1 MGTATKVIEVLKMSG
16 FIEKTPGVWVGNR
29 PWDPNADSGTFEVK
43 IQSEEVGTAVDRT
56 RGNAGF
62 SLYQLADKLGIS
74 VDKGQPANTKIA
86 LTHEEYAISHGLTL
100 ETMRQYGWAPIAGKR
115 AGFRFTTPAGDRF
128 RYIDGL
134 QPRYQHAKGY
144 KPCWYYLDAAVKRGM
159 LEALP
164 LLLCNGEISVVAAL
178 NAGIPATCITSGAE
192 RGIPELL
199 LETLKSK
206 WSGPITVALDCDPTG
221 RDAGEK
227 LTAQLRNAG
236 FVVVNVDL
244 QLGHGGDVAD
254 WLRLYPETPK
264 ALYDLP
270 RIVPPPPE
278 VPKTISAGDLQK
290 IEFAPQRF
298 IVDELFI
305 PGCYLVVGKPK
316 SRKSFLMLHIALMIS
331 RGQNVFGQFITEKCG
346 ALYLDLEGNDN
357 GVYTRLKMMSL
368 VSDRWPTDLHFGFS
382 DDWNQRGLGAVMMMD
397 TYLTANPHVKFVVID
412 VLQNFREP
420 VDGRALA
427 YAEDYNAI
435 KPIQRLAHKHG
446 IVICIIHHT
455 RKAKSD
461 DPFDEVSGTT
471 GLTGAVDGTI
481 IIRRDETDQT
491 RTVLETRYRN
501 MPDRDAIILQWDTY
515 MNCHKIDDPTPL
527 HLILGFERRRVLEI
541 MATGEEFTAVDIAR
555 QTDKTANSVTKL
567 LGRMESEG
575 LIGKV
580 GRGKY
585 QSIGERINAVL
596 RAENDATRQIYP
608 KHDNAP
614 QIATL
619 PPKTPDTHHPAPG
632 LYGRQGYYWL
642 PVTDA
647 VFANI
652 PIEFRASIYELKNSD
667 LPPDAQFKELT
678 RVVALMNIGGV
689 ALKIHDLF
697 YKEVPK

>member
-1 MGTATKVIEVLKMSG
+1 MGTATKVIEVLKASG
-16 FIEKTPGVWVGNR
+16 FVEKTPGVWVGNR
-29 PWDPNADSGTFEVK
+29 PWDPSADSGTFEVK
-43 IQSEEVGTAVDRT
+43 IQSEEIGTCVDRT

-62 SLYQLADKLGIS
+62 SLYQLAEKLGIT

-86 LTHEEYAISHGLTL
+86 LTHEEYAVSHGLTL
-100 ETMRQYGWAPIAGKR
+100 DTMKTYGWAPIAGKR
-115 AGFRFTTPAGDRF
+115 AGFKFVTPAGDRY

-134 QPRYQHAKGY
+134 QPRYSHAKGY
-144 KPCWYYLDAAVKRGM
+144 KPCWYYLDAAVKRAQ

-164 LLLCNGEISVVAAL
+164 IVLVNGEISVVAAL
-178 NAGIPATCITSGAE
+178 SVGIPATCITSGAE

-199 LETLKSK
+199 LETFKSK
-206 WSGPITVALDCDPTG
+206 WTGPVYVALDCDPTG

-236 FVVVNVDL
+236 FTVVNIDL

-254 WLRLYPETPK
+254 WLRINADSPK
-264 ALYDLP
+264 SIYDLP

-278 VPKTISAGDLQK
+278 VPKTISAGDLQN

-331 RGQNVFGQFITEKCG
+331 RGQKVFGQFPTEKCG

-382 DDWNQRGLGAVMMMD
+382 DDWNQRGLAAVMMMD

-471 GLTGAVDGTI
+471 GLTGAVDGTV

-501 MPDRDAIILQWDTY
+501 MPDRDPITLQWDTY

-541 MATGEEFTAVDIAR
+541 MATGEEMTAIEIAR

-585 QSIGERINAVL
+585 QAVGERINAVL
-596 RAENDATRQIYP
+596 RAEMNEGREIYP
-608 KHDNAP
+608 KADNAP

-619 PPKTPDTHHPAPG
+619 PPKTPETHQPAPG

-647 VFANI
+647 VFAKI
-652 PIEFRASIYELKNSD
+652 PIEFRAAIYELKNGD
-667 LPPDAQFKELT
+667 LPPDALFKELT
-678 RVVALMNIGGV
+678 RVVALMNIAGV
-689 ALKIHDLF
+689 AVKILDLF
-697 YKEVPK
+697 YKEVPR